1 MIDIKRSFFDTYVSV
16 VLICCNNFMH
26 CLFIAF
32 EVASGLATF
41 IVLKVLVS

>member
-26 CLFIAF
+26 CLFITF

-41 IVLKVLVS
+41 IVFKVLVS